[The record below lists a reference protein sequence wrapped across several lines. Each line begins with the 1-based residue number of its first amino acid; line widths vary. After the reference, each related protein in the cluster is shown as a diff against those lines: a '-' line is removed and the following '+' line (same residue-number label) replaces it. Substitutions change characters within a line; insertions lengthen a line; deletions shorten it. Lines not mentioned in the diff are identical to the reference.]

1 VAVVS
6 ISRIQ
11 IRRGRKQAGS
21 GLPQL
26 ASGEL
31 GWAIDT
37 QELFIGNG
45 AVSEGAPFVGNTKL
59 LSENDDLFQFADTY
73 AYKSTAGNIQT
84 GTTINTPV
92 LRTLQERLDDRVSI
106 RAFGAEGNGLDQT
119 VAIQRAIDQLYLN
132 AANKGQTRARVELIF
147 EPGEYRISN
156 TIFLPPFVTIRGA
169 GEDKTVIIT
178 GNHVAFRT
186 VNETSTVGSYASDAV
201 STTFN
206 QARNISISDLT
217 IQAQGHPAFELQ
229 SCKDSRFTNIKI
241 TGTWQIG
248 NTVARSNVA
257 IVLAGL
263 STAVTSQN
271 NTFKNVSI
279 SGYSYA
285 AIRDQDTNN
294 NTWNNCEFNT
304 LWAGIV
310 FGETTVLGTSGQLSG
325 PYQNKISNS
334 TFDDVAS
341 HAFIVY
347 TGADNVSDG
356 NKYYNV
362 GNDGGAASN
371 NVYPI
376 VQFNGPGGVSTNDY
390 FQRAELLGYDSA
402 FLINI
407 PYTTEVQGLQITQI
421 NRSHV
426 ISLGQY
432 SEATRL
438 FKLPALGS
446 AKGYVIDYFYRS
458 NQVDAVRNGT
468 LNLVVNPNN
477 NTYNI
482 TDEYD
487 YTGDA
492 AFQEN
497 LRFFAQITDE
507 NGDTVVDTVSIM
519 VLNFTSTDQADL
531 VYTVKYKT

>member
-1 VAVVS
+1 MAVVS

-11 IRRGRKQAGS
+11 IRRGKKQAGS

-45 AVSEGAPFVGNTKL
+45 SVAEGAPYVGNTKL
-59 LSENDDLFQFADTY
+59 LSEHDDLFQFADTY
-73 AYKSTAGNIQT
+73 SYKNGTNIQT
-84 GTTINTPV
+84 GASANTPV
-92 LRTLQERLDDRVSI
+92 LRTLQDRLDDRVSI
-106 RAFGAEGNGLDQT
+106 RSFGAFADGTDQT
-119 VAIQRAIDQLYLN
+119 VALQRAIDQLYLN
-132 AANKGQTRARVELIF
+132 ATNKGQAQARVELIL
-147 EPGEYRISN
+147 EPGIYNISS
-156 TIFLPPFVTIRGA
+156 TVYLPPYATLRGA
-169 GEDKTVIIT
+169 GADKTIINA
-178 GNHVAFRT
+178 GAFVAFQT
-186 VNETSTVGSYASDAV
+186 VNETSTPGSYASDAV
-201 STTFN
+201 STTLN
-206 QARNISISDLT
+206 QARNIKVSDFT
-217 IQAQGHPAFELQ
+217 VNTDGAPAFALQ
-229 SCKDSRFTNIKI
+229 SCKDSVFSNINI
-241 TGTWQIG
+241 QGTWQIG
-248 NTVARSNVA
+248 NTVSRNNVA
-257 IVLAGL
+257 ITLAGL
-263 STAVTSQN
+263 STAVNCQYN
-271 NTFKNVSI
+271 LFENVSI

-285 AIRDQDTNN
+285 VISDQDINN
-294 NTWNNCEFNT
+294 NTWNNCEFDT

-334 TFDDVAS
+334 TFDDVVS

-347 TGADNVSDG
+347 TGADNVSDS

-371 NVYPI
+371 NVYSI

-390 FQRAELLGYDSA
+390 FQRAEQLGYDSA
-402 FLINI
+402 FLINV

-468 LNLVVNPNN
+468 LNLVVNPDN

-519 VLNFTSTDQADL
+519 VLNFTSSDQADL